1 MSRIAVVGMSCRYPE
16 ADSVADLWRNALSGR
31 RAFRR
36 LPPERMSLE
45 DYWDADPAAPD
56 RFYNR
61 HAAVIEGYTF
71 DRIRHRI
78 AGSTYRSTDL
88 THWLALDV
96 AGEALADAGW
106 PDGAGLPRE
115 RTAVVVGNTLTG
127 EFSRANV
134 LRLRWPYVRRVLAAG
149 LQEQG
154 WPDRRIAE
162 FLAVTEERYKSPF
175 PPIDEDT
182 LAGGLSNTIAGRICN
197 HFDLGGGG
205 WTVDA
210 ACASSLLSAVTA
222 ARALADGEVDVAVA
236 GGVDLSI
243 DPFEMVGFAKAGALA
258 RDEMR
263 VYDERSQGFWP
274 GEGCGM
280 VVLMRHDDA
289 VAQGRAVHATIAGW
303 GVSSDGRGGM
313 TRPEAQGYRLALDRA
328 YQRAGFGIGTVPL
341 FEGHGTGTAVGDATE
356 LRALSAARRDAG
368 AADPAAIG
376 SIKALIGHTKAAA
389 GVAGLIKA
397 TMALRHAIVPPTAG
411 CARPRAELTAADRTL
426 RAAPVAEPWPDG
438 APLRAGVTAMGFG
451 GINTHL
457 VLEAGPS
464 AVPERIRRQQLRLA
478 RHTQDAELLLLDA
491 ADPAALRERVAA
503 LLPPLARLSYGEL
516 TDLAGALAGEV
527 RGRPTRLAVV
537 AASPAEA
544 VDRFERALAELDR
557 GEEELFADGL
567 ALRRTLR
574 PARLGF
580 LFPGQ
585 GSGRSVDGGAL
596 ARRFPAAAEV
606 HRLAALPADADPVAT
621 EVAQPRI
628 AAGSLAGL
636 RVLTELGVEARVAVG
651 HSLGEIT
658 ALHWAGTVDA
668 EALLRIAAA
677 RGAVM
682 AGCREPGT
690 MAGIAADDTATARLI
705 GTEPVVVAGYNGPRQ
720 TVVAGPSDAVR
731 RVCER
736 ATEAGVHW
744 ADLAVSH
751 AFHSPLMASA
761 AREFGD
767 WLEGVRLA
775 PPRRP
780 VVSTVTGAELPSGTD
795 LAALLRRQI
804 TDPVRFAAAV
814 TEAGKRV
821 DALVEVGP
829 GQVLAR
835 MARELVDVPV
845 FATGTDAPTLAGFLG
860 TVGALWT
867 LGVPVDHAA
876 LVSDRPIRPL
886 DLAARRRFFANPC
899 EAAPAAVVAAASA
912 AGDETTPAAGDAER
926 PATGDAT
933 APAGP
938 AADPLAVLRRL
949 AASRAELPAESVGAD
964 TRLLDGLHLS
974 SIAVG
979 QLVNEAARELG
990 LPAVQAPTN
999 FATATLREI
1008 ADALRELDPA
1018 AAPADRRVDGVAP
1031 WVRGFTV
1038 ELAEEPVER
1047 ITAGPT
1053 GPGGWQLYAPAGHRY
1068 AGALRDALA
1077 GAGVGGGVLLCP
1089 DDEVDLDLALRA
1101 VQAAVA
1107 QPPGSRLVVVQHG
1120 RGVAGLARTAR
1131 LEGAGLHVTLV
1142 EAAPADDLVHRV
1154 VREVAATDGYAECH
1168 LGAEGTRRVPLLRP
1182 LPPPGPVRE
1191 GPAGPPLRPDDVLLV
1206 TGGGKGITAECAL
1219 ALARD
1224 TGARLALLGRADPAA
1239 DPELAANLTRMR
1251 EAGVRSRYVRADVT
1265 DPKAVLAAV
1274 AEVREHLGPVAGV
1287 LHGAGVNRP
1296 AALGALDP
1304 ATLRAT
1310 LAPKV
1315 DGLAN
1320 VLAAVEPDELR
1331 LLVTFGSVI
1340 GRGGLS
1346 GEAHYALANDWL
1358 ARLTA
1363 EAGRR
1368 SPGCRA
1374 VCLEW
1379 SVWSGVGMGE
1389 RLSAVESLLRA
1400 GITPIPPDEGVRLL
1414 RQVLTLPRL
1423 PASVVVT
1430 GRTDGLDTLR
1440 HERRELPLLRFLE
1453 RPLVQY
1459 DGVELVVEADL
1470 SAESDPYLAEHDL
1483 DGNLLLP
1490 AVLGMEAMA
1499 QVATALSGATGV
1511 PVLTGV
1517 SFSRPVV
1524 VARGGRTTVRIA
1536 AVQAEAGVVEV
1547 AIRSDETGFAVD
1559 HFRGTVRFEPD
1570 EGDREAPGVTGGL
1583 PPVPLQPGRDLYGDL
1598 LFQGD
1603 RFRRLVRYHRVASRR
1618 AEADVAT
1625 TEDLR
1630 WFHAFLPQRLL
1641 LGDAGAR
1648 DAFLHGIQ
1656 VCVPDATLLPV
1667 AVDRVEPA
1675 GPKLAATE
1683 QVRFVAV
1690 EREHRDDTYR
1700 YDVTVLGAAGVVVER
1715 WLGLRLRAV
1724 RHRPAAL
1731 PWPPAL
1737 LGPALERRLGRL
1749 LDADLAVVVEPRPD
1763 GTGGA
1768 RREVTATAV
1777 GRAVGRPVRLRY
1789 RPDGRPE
1796 EVNGRHVSAA
1806 HSDVASLLVA
1816 GAGPLACDLEV
1827 VRPRPAEV
1835 WADLL
1840 GRHAGLAGQ
1849 VAADLGE
1856 DPDVAATRVWCAKE
1870 CLVKAGLPVDAPLTV
1885 AGADGE
1891 WVLVRSGRVTVA
1903 TGPVRLIGE
1912 PQPVVVAVLTAT
1924 GV

>member
-45 DYWDADPAAPD
+45 DYWDADPATPD

-61 HAAVIEGYTF
+61 HAAVITGYTF
-71 DRIRHRI
+71 DRIRHRV

-106 PDGAGLPRE
+106 PDGAGLPRD

-134 LRLRWPYVRRVLAAG
+134 LRLRWPYVRRVLAVG
-149 LQEQG
+149 LREQG
-154 WPDRRIAE
+154 WPDEQIAA
-162 FLAVTEERYKSPF
+162 FLATTEERYKSPF

-210 ACASSLLSAVTA
+210 ACASSLLSVVTA
-222 ARALADGEVDVAVA
+222 ARALTDGEVDVAVA

-263 VYDERSQGFWP
+263 VYDEQSQGFWP

-289 VAQGRAVHATIAGW
+289 VAQGRPVHASIAGW

-313 TRPEAQGYRLALDRA
+313 TRPEAHGYRLALDRA
-328 YQRAGFGIGTVPL
+328 YRRAGFDIGTVAL
-341 FEGHGTGTAVGDATE
+341 FEGHGTGTPVGDATE

-368 AADPAAIG
+368 ATDPAAIG

-411 CARPRAELTAADRTL
+411 CARPRAELTGADRTL
-426 RAAPVAEPWPDG
+426 RAAPVAEPWPAG

-457 VLEAGPS
+457 VLEAGRP
-464 AVPERIRRQQLRLA
+464 AVPERVRQRQLRLA

-516 TDLAGALAGEV
+516 TDLAGALAGELGD
-527 RGRPTRLAVV
+527 RSMRLAVV
-537 AASPAEA
+537 ATSPAEA
-544 VDRFERALAELDR
+544 VSRFERALAALDR
-557 GEEELFADGL
+557 GDDELLADGL
-567 ALRRTLR
+567 ALCRILR

-585 GSGRSVDGGAL
+585 GSGRRVDGGAL
-596 ARRFPAAAEV
+596 ARRFPSAAEV
-606 HRLAALPADADPVAT
+606 HRTAALPADADAVAT

-636 RVLTELGVEARVAVG
+636 RVLTELGVEAHLAVG

-668 EALLRIAAA
+668 AELLRIAAA

-690 MAGIAADDTATARLI
+690 MAGIAADDTATAGLI
-705 GTEPVVVAGYNGPRQ
+705 GSEPVVVAGYNGPRQ

-731 RVCER
+731 RVCQR

-751 AFHSPLMASA
+751 AFHSPLMTSA

-767 WLEGVRLA
+767 WLTDVRLA
-775 PPRRP
+775 APHRP
-780 VVSTVTGAELPSGTD
+780 VISTVTGAELASDTD
-795 LAALLRRQI
+795 LVALLRRQI
-804 TDPVRFAAAV
+804 TEPVHFARAV
-814 TEAGKRV
+814 CEAGRRV

-829 GQVLAR
+829 GQVLSR

-845 FATGTDAPTLAGFLG
+845 FATVTDAPTLAGFLG
-860 TVGALWT
+860 TVGALWA
-867 LGVPVDHAA
+867 LGACVDHGA
-876 LVSDRPIRPL
+876 LVGDRPLRPL
-886 DLAARRRFFANPC
+886 DLGAEWRFFANPC
-899 EAAPAAVVAAASA
+899 ETAPRVVV
-912 AGDETTPAAGDAER
+912 ETTPSAGAR
-926 PATGDAT
+926 PATDDTARPAT
-933 APAGP
+933 AADDR
-938 AADPLAVLRRL
+938 AADALTVLRRL
-949 AASRAELPAESVGAD
+949 AASRAELPPESVGED

-1018 AAPADRRVDGVAP
+1018 APQTHGRVDGVAP

-1038 ELAEEPVER
+1038 ELVEEPTER
-1047 ITAGPT
+1047 MAAGPS
-1053 GPGGWQLYAPAGHRY
+1053 GPGDWQLYAPDGHPY
-1068 AGALRDALA
+1068 ARALRDALTS
-1077 GAGVGGGVLLCP
+1077 AGVGAGVLLCP
-1089 DDEVDLDLALRA
+1089 DAAVDLALALRA
-1101 VQAAVA
+1101 TQAAVA
-1107 QPPGSRLVVVQHG
+1107 QPAGGRLVVVQHG

-1131 LEGAGLHVTLV
+1131 LEGADLHVTVVEV
-1142 EAAPADDLVHRV
+1142 EAATADDLIPRV
-1154 VREVAATDGYAECH
+1154 VREVAATDGYTEVH
-1168 LGAEGTRRVPLLRP
+1168 HGPDNRRHIPLLRP
-1182 LPPPGPVRE
+1182 LPLRGAARDE
-1191 GPAGPPLRPDDVLLV
+1191 PAPAPLRPDEVLLV

-1224 TGARLALLGRADPAA
+1224 TGARLALLGRADPAT
-1239 DPELAANLTRMR
+1239 DPELAANLSRGR
-1251 EAGVRSRYVRADVT
+1251 EAGVRLRYVRADVT
-1265 DPKAVLAAV
+1265 DPDELRAAV

-1296 AALGALDP
+1296 SALGALD
-1304 ATLRAT
+1304 ADTLRAT
-1310 LAPKV
+1310 VAPKV
-1315 DGLAN
+1315 DGLEA
-1320 VLAAVEPDELR
+1320 VLAAVEPAGLR

-1340 GRGGLS
+1340 GRGGLP

-1363 EAGRR
+1363 EFGRR
-1368 SPGCRA
+1368 SPDCRT

-1414 RQVLTLPRL
+1414 RQVLALPRL

-1430 GRTDGLDTLR
+1430 GRTEGLDTLR

-1459 DGVELVVEADL
+1459 DGVELVVEAEL
-1470 SAESDPYLAEHDL
+1470 SAESDPYLTEHDL
-1483 DGNLLLP
+1483 DGSLLLP

-1499 QVATALSGATGV
+1499 QIATAVSGATGV
-1511 PVLTGV
+1511 PVLTDV
-1517 SFSRPVV
+1517 SFPRPVV
-1524 VARGGRTTVRIA
+1524 VARHGRTTIRIA
-1536 AVQAEAGVVEV
+1536 AVQTEAGRVEV
-1547 AIRSDETGFAVD
+1547 AIRSDESGFAAD

-1570 EGDREAPGVTGGL
+1570 EGDREVPAVTTGL
-1583 PPVPLQPGRDLYGDL
+1583 PPVPLEPGRELYGDL

-1603 RFRRLVRYHRVASRR
+1603 RFRRLLRYHRIASRR

-1625 TEDLR
+1625 TDESR

-1656 VCVPDATLLPV
+1656 VCVPDVTLLPV

-1675 GPKLAATE
+1675 GPKLAASE

-1690 EREHRDDTYR
+1690 EREHRGDTYR

-1724 RHRPAAL
+1724 RHRPAGV

-1737 LGPALERRLGRL
+1737 LGPMLERRLGRS
-1749 LDADLAVVVEPRPD
+1749 LDTELAVVLEPHPD
-1763 GTGGA
+1763 GADGR
-1768 RREVTATAV
+1768 RREITAVAV

-1789 RPDGRPE
+1789 RPDGRPD
-1796 EVNGRHVSAA
+1796 EVNGRRVAAA
-1806 HSDVASLLVA
+1806 HSAVASLLVA

-1849 VAADLGE
+1849 IAADSGE
-1856 DPDVAATRVWCAKE
+1856 DADLAATRVWCAKE
-1870 CLVKAGLPVDAPLTV
+1870 CLIKAGLPVDAPLTV
-1885 AGADGE
+1885 AGGDGD
-1891 WVLVRSGRVTVA
+1891 WVSLRSGRVTVT
-1903 TGPVRLIGE
+1903 TGPVRLRGE
-1912 PQPVVVAVLTAT
+1912 PQSVLVAVLTAT

>member
-36 LPPERMSLE
+36 LPEERMSLH
-45 DYWDADPAAPD
+45 DYWDADPATPD

-61 HAAVIEGYTF
+61 HAAVIDGYTF
-71 DRIRHRI
+71 DRIRHRV

-106 PDGAGLPRE
+106 PDGTGLPRE

-149 LQEQG
+149 LREQG
-154 WPDRRIAE
+154 WPDERITA
-162 FLAVTEERYKSPF
+162 FLATTEQRYKDPF

-210 ACASSLLSAVTA
+210 ACASSLLSVVTA
-222 ARALADGEVDVAVA
+222 ARALAAGDVDVAVA

-263 VYDERSQGFWP
+263 VYDEESQGFWP

-289 VAQGRAVHATIAGW
+289 VAQGRPVHASIAGW

-313 TRPEAQGYRLALDRA
+313 TRPETQGYRLALDRA
-328 YQRAGFGIGTVPL
+328 YQQAGFGIGTVPL
-341 FEGHGTGTAVGDATE
+341 FEGHGTGTPVGDATE

-368 AADPAAIG
+368 ATAPAAIG

-411 CARPRAELTAADRTL
+411 CARPRAELTGPDRTL
-426 RAAPVAEPWPDG
+426 RAAPVAEPWPSG

-457 VLEAGPS
+457 VLEAGPP
-464 AVPERIRRQQLRLA
+464 AVPGRVRQQQLRLA

-491 ADPAALRERVAA
+491 ADPAALREKVAA

-516 TDLAGALAGEV
+516 TDLAAALAGEV
-527 RGRPTRLAVV
+527 RDRAMRLAVV
-537 AASPAEA
+537 ATSPTE
-544 VDRFERALAELDR
+544 VVGRFEQALAALDR
-557 GEEELFADGL
+557 GDDELLADGL
-567 ALRRTLR
+567 VLRHTLR

-585 GSGRSVDGGAL
+585 GSGRGVDGGAL
-596 ARRFPAAAEV
+596 ARRFPAAAGV

-636 RVLTELGVEARVAVG
+636 RVLTELGVEAQLAVG

-668 EALLRIAAA
+668 EELLRIAAA

-682 AGCREPGT
+682 AACREPGT
-690 MAGIAADDTATARLI
+690 MAGIAADDLATARLI
-705 GTEPVVVAGYNGPRQ
+705 GSEPVVVAGYNGPRQ
-720 TVVAGPSDAVR
+720 TVVAGPSEAVR
-731 RVCER
+731 RVCQR

-761 AREFGD
+761 AQEFGN

-775 PPRRP
+775 APHRP
-780 VVSTVTGAELPSGTD
+780 VVSTITGTELASDAD
-795 LAALLRRQI
+795 LVALLRRQI
-804 TDPVRFAAAV
+804 TEPVRFAAAV
-814 TEAGKRV
+814 AEAGRRV
-821 DALVEVGP
+821 DALIEVGP
-829 GQVLAR
+829 GQVLSR

-845 FATGTDAPTLAGFLG
+845 FATVTDAPTLAGFLG
-860 TVGALWT
+860 TVGALWA
-867 LGVPVDHAA
+867 LGVPVDHGA
-876 LVSDRPIRPL
+876 LVTDHPLRPL
-886 DLAARRRFFANPC
+886 DLGAERRFFANPC
-899 EAAPAAVVAAASA
+899 EAAPAVAIDPTPVAGVGAAPTA
-912 AGDETTPAAGDAER
+912 DGVGQPAPAAGDR
-926 PATGDAT
+926 ST
-933 APAGP
+933 
-938 AADPLAVLRRL
+938 DPLTVLRRL
-949 AASRAELPAESVGAD
+949 AASRAELPAESLGAD

-1018 AAPADRRVDGVAP
+1018 TPQTDRRVDGVAP
-1031 WVRGFTV
+1031 WVHGFTV
-1038 ELAEEPVER
+1038 ELVDEPLER
-1047 ITAGPT
+1047 TTAGPT
-1053 GPGGWQLYAPAGHRY
+1053 GPGEWQLYAPAGHPY
-1068 AGALRDALA
+1068 AAALRDALV
-1077 GAGVGGGVLLCP
+1077 GAGVGVGVLLCP
-1089 DDEVDLDLALRA
+1089 DAEVDLELALRA
-1101 VQAAVA
+1101 TQAAVA
-1107 QPPGSRLVVVQHG
+1107 QPAGSRLVVVQHG

-1131 LEGAGLHVTLV
+1131 LEGADLHVTVV
-1142 EAAPADDLVHRV
+1142 EAVTADDLVARV
-1154 VREVAATDGYAECH
+1154 VREVAATDGYAEAH
-1168 LGAEGTRRVPLLRP
+1168 HGPAGRRLVPLLRP
-1182 LPPPGPVRE
+1182 LPPLGTARDE
-1191 GPAGPPLRPDDVLLV
+1191 PADPPLRPDEVLLV

-1224 TGARLALLGRADPAA
+1224 TGARLALLGRADPAT
-1239 DPELAANLTRMR
+1239 DPELAANLARVG
-1251 EAGVRSRYVRADVT
+1251 EAGVRLRYVRADVT
-1265 DPKAVLAAV
+1265 DSDALRAAV
-1274 AEVREHLGPVAGV
+1274 AEIREHLGPIAGI
-1287 LHGAGVNRP
+1287 LHGAGINRP
-1296 AALGALDP
+1296 SALGALDP

-1315 DGLAN
+1315 DGLEA
-1320 VLAAVEPDELR
+1320 VLAAVRPDELR

-1340 GRGGLS
+1340 GRGGLP

-1363 EAGRR
+1363 EVARR

-1414 RQVLTLPRL
+1414 RQVLALPRL

-1430 GRTDGLDTLR
+1430 GRTEGLDTLR

-1459 DGVELVVEADL
+1459 DGVELVVEAEL
-1470 SAESDPYLAEHDL
+1470 SAESDPYLTEHDL
-1483 DGNLLLP
+1483 DGSLLLP

-1499 QVATALSGATGV
+1499 QVATAVSGATGV
-1511 PVLTGV
+1511 PVLTDV
-1517 SFSRPVV
+1517 SFPRPVV
-1524 VARGGRTTVRIA
+1524 VAGGGRTTIRIA
-1536 AVQAEAGVVEV
+1536 AVQVEAGTVEV
-1547 AIRSDETGFAVD
+1547 AIRSDESGFAAD

-1570 EGDREAPGVTGGL
+1570 EGDREAPGVTTGL
-1583 PPVPLQPGRDLYGDL
+1583 PPVPLEPGRELYGDL

-1603 RFRRLVRYHRVASRR
+1603 RFRRLVRYHRIASRR

-1625 TEDLR
+1625 TDELR

-1690 EREHRDDTYR
+1690 EREHHDDTYR
-1700 YDVTVLGAAGVVVER
+1700 YDVTVLGAAGMVVER

-1724 RHRPAAL
+1724 RHRPAHL

-1737 LGPALERRLGRL
+1737 LGPVLERQLGRL
-1749 LDADLAVVVEPRPD
+1749 LDVDLAVVLEPHP
-1763 GTGGA
+1763 GGA
-1768 RREVTATAV
+1768 DGRRREVTAVAV

-1796 EVNGRHVSAA
+1796 DVNGRRVAAA
-1806 HSDVASLLVA
+1806 HSAATSLLVA
-1816 GAGPLACDLEV
+1816 GDGPLACDLEV

-1840 GRHAGLAGQ
+1840 GRHTGLAGQ
-1849 VAADLGE
+1849 VAADRGE
-1856 DPDVAATRVWCAKE
+1856 AADIAATRVWCAKE
-1870 CLVKAGLPVDAPLTV
+1870 CLVKAGMPVDSPLTV
-1885 AGADGE
+1885 AGGDGE
-1891 WVLVRSGRVTVA
+1891 WVLLRSGRVTVA
-1903 TGPVRLIGE
+1903 TGPVRLTGE
-1912 PQPVVVAVLTAT
+1912 PQPVVVAVLAAT

>member
-16 ADSVADLWRNALSGR
+16 ADSVADLWRNVLSGR

-61 HAAVIEGYTF
+61 NAAVIEGYTF

-149 LQEQG
+149 LREQG
-154 WPDRRIAE
+154 WSDERIAE

-182 LAGGLSNTIAGRICN
+182 LAGGLSNTIGGRICN

-210 ACASSLLSAVTA
+210 ACASSLLSVVTA
-222 ARALADGEVDVAVA
+222 ARALAVGEIDVAVA

-289 VAQGRAVHATIAGW
+289 VAQGRTVYASIAGW

-368 AADPAAIG
+368 ATDPAAIG

-397 TMALRHAIVPPTAG
+397 TMALRHAIVPPTAN
-411 CARPRAELTAADRTL
+411 CTRPRPELTAADRTL

-438 APLRAGVTAMGFG
+438 APLRAGVIAMGFG

-478 RHTQDAELLLLDA
+478 RHAQDAELLLLDA
-491 ADPAALRERVAA
+491 ADPAALRERVAT

-527 RGRPTRLAVV
+527 RDRPMRLAVV

-544 VDRFERALAELDR
+544 ADRFGRALAALDR

-585 GSGRSVDGGAL
+585 GSGRRVDGGAL

-606 HRLAALPADADPVAT
+606 HRRAALPAGADPVAT

-628 AAGSLAGL
+628 AADSLAGL

-668 EALLRIAAA
+668 EAVLRIAAA

-690 MAGIAADDTATARLI
+690 MAGLAADDTATARLI
-705 GTEPVVVAGYNGPRQ
+705 GAEPVVVAGYNGPRQ

-780 VVSTVTGAELPSGTD
+780 VVSTVTGAELSSGTD
-795 LAALLRRQI
+795 LMALLRRQI
-804 TDPVRFAAAV
+804 TEPVRFAEAV

-835 MARELVDVPV
+835 MARDLVDVPV

-860 TVGALWT
+860 TVGALWA
-867 LGVPVDHAA
+867 LGAPVDHGT
-876 LVSDRPIRPL
+876 LVSDRPVRPL
-886 DLAARRRFFANPC
+886 DLTARQRFFASPC
-899 EAAPAAVVAAASA
+899 EAAPPVVVDAASPAVAARPAD
-912 AGDETTPAAGDAER
+912 AGR
-926 PATGDAT
+926 PATGSERQ
-933 APAGP
+933 P

-964 TRLLDGLHLS
+964 IRLLDGLHLS

-1018 AAPADRRVDGVAP
+1018 TPAVDRRVDGVAP
-1031 WVRGFTV
+1031 WVRGFTI
-1038 ELAEEPVER
+1038 ELVEEPVER
-1047 ITAGPT
+1047 IPAGPA
-1053 GPGGWQLYAPAGHRY
+1053 GPGDWRLYAPAGHPY
-1068 AGALRDALA
+1068 AEALRDALA
-1077 GAGVGGGVLLCP
+1077 GAGVGAGVLLCP
-1089 DDEVDLDLALRA
+1089 DEDEEVDVDLALRA

-1107 QPPGSRLVVVQHG
+1107 QRPGNRLVVVQHG
-1120 RGVAGLARTAR
+1120 RGVSGLARTAR
-1131 LEGAGLHVTLV
+1131 LEGTNLHVTLV
-1142 EAAPADDLVHRV
+1142 EAAPFDDLVQRV
-1154 VREVAATDGYAECH
+1154 VREVAATDGYAESH
-1168 LGAEGTRRVPLLRP
+1168 HDADGTRRVPLLRP
-1182 LPPPGPVRE
+1182 LPPPGPVHG
-1191 GPAGPPLRPDDVLLV
+1191 GPAGPQLRPDDVLLV

-1224 TGARLALLGRADPAA
+1224 TGARLALLGRADPAG
-1239 DPELAANLTRMR
+1239 DPELAANLARMR
-1251 EAGVRSRYVRADVT
+1251 EAGVRLRYVRADVT
-1265 DPKAVLAAV
+1265 DPEAVRAAV
-1274 AEVREHLGPVAGV
+1274 AQVREHLGPVAGV

-1296 AALGALDP
+1296 AALAALDP
-1304 ATLRAT
+1304 DTLRAT
-1310 LAPKV
+1310 LGPKV

-1320 VLAAVEPDELR
+1320 ILAAVEADGLR

-1340 GRGGLS
+1340 GRGGLP

-1363 EAGRR
+1363 ETGRR
-1368 SPGCRA
+1368 YPGCRA

-1400 GITPIPPDEGVRLL
+1400 GITPIPPDEGVRAL
-1414 RQVLTLPRL
+1414 RQVLALSRL
-1423 PASVVVT
+1423 PAAVVVT
-1430 GRTDGLDTLR
+1430 GRTEGLDTLR

-1470 SAESDPYLAEHDL
+1470 SAESDPYLTEHDL

-1517 SFSRPVV
+1517 SFPRPVV
-1524 VARGGRTTVRIA
+1524 VARGGRVTVRIA

-1547 AIRSDETGFAVD
+1547 AIRSDETGFAAD

-1583 PPVPLQPGRDLYGDL
+1583 PPVPLEPGRDLYGDL

-1656 VCVPDATLLPV
+1656 VCVPDSTLLPV
-1667 AVDRVEPA
+1667 SVDRVEPA

-1683 QVRFVAV
+1683 QIRFVAV

-1737 LGPALERRLGRL
+1737 LGPVLERRLGQL
-1749 LDADLAVVVEPRPD
+1749 LGADLAVVVEPRPD
-1763 GTGGA
+1763 RTDGP
-1768 RREVTATAV
+1768 RREVTAVAV

-1796 EVNGRHVSAA
+1796 DVNGRHVSAA
-1806 HSDVASLLVA
+1806 HSGAASLLVA

-1835 WADLL
+1835 WTDLL

-1849 VAADLGE
+1849 IAADRGE
-1856 DPDVAATRVWCAKE
+1856 DADVAATRVWCAKE

-1885 AGADGE
+1885 AGVDGE
-1891 WVLVRSGRVTVA
+1891 WVLLRSGRVTVA
-1903 TGPVRLIGE
+1903 TGPVRVTGE